1 MPVYPLAIEWVRK
14 PPPVEDYQCQSIYEI
29 FIIIVTRSF
38 LHSLSN
44 GSKNLSDPA
53 VDVASFATNSME
65 AALQSAVNSSDSDN
79 RKKPK
84 LILENTSLNVE
95 TSSRRAAPTAS
106 KIKLCSSGAESKD
119 SFENVNSEGYNILAT
134 SSIANLS
141 HRKTTPVINHSQAPI
156 GINKYN
162 LFTR

>member
-14 PPPVEDYQCQSIYEI
+14 PIPVEDHQCQSIDEI

-53 VDVASFATNSME
+53 VDVASSATNSIE
-65 AALQSAVNSSDSDN
+65 ALQSAVSSDADN

-84 LILENTSLNVE
+84 LTLENTSLDVE
-95 TSSRRAAPTAS
+95 TTSRRAVPTAS
-106 KIKLCSSGAESKD
+106 KIKLAYSSGAESKD
-119 SFENVNSEGYNILAT
+119 SFEKVNSEGYNILAT
-134 SSIANLS
+134 SGIANLS
-141 HRKTTPVINHSQAPI
+141 RRKTTPVINHSQAPI

>member
-14 PPPVEDYQCQSIYEI
+14 PPPVEDHQCQSIYEI

-53 VDVASFATNSME
+53 VYVASFATNSME
-65 AALQSAVNSSDSDN
+65 ALQSAVSSDSDT

-84 LILENTSLNVE
+84 LTLENTSLDVE
-95 TSSRRAAPTAS
+95 TTSRRAAPTAS

-119 SFENVNSEGYNILAT
+119 SFENVDSEGYNILAT

-141 HRKTTPVINHSQAPI
+141 RRKTTPVLNHSQAPI